1 MKNLALK
8 SSKLLHTQIT
18 KSHKETEKYGE
29 KHTYLQIPKPPRQH
43 KKMSPFA
50 IDQSYLPPTSSTTA
64 TTVIT
69 QRQRTQ
75 SYGNKLKPV
84 PAQIKSKR
92 KLLQFPCTNK
102 WCSERRIG
110 NASLFLSLFCAKV
123 KQRRWREKESS
134 GEQERER
141 ETSKRFSFCFLCFL
155 FLFSW
160 ANYKTIFSKNYSCC
174 W

>member
-1 MKNLALK
+1 MKNLALE

-18 KSHKETEKYGE
+18 KSHKATEKYGGK
-29 KHTYLQIPKPPRQH
+29 KHTYLQIPEPPRQH

-69 QRQRTQ
+69 QKQRTQ
-75 SYGNKLKPV
+75 SSGNKLKPA

-92 KLLQFPCTNK
+92 KLLQIPYTHK

-110 NASLFLSLFCAKV
+110 HVSLFLSLSLMCLGEAKKV
-123 KQRRWREKESS
+123 
-134 GEQERER
+134 ERER
-141 ETSKRFSFCFLCFL
+141 KLRREMKREILLSVFL
-155 FLFSW
+155 FHFFLSF
-160 ANYKTIFSKNYSCC
+160 F
-174 W
+174 

>member
-1 MKNLALK
+1 MKNLALE

-18 KSHKETEKYGE
+18 KSHKATEKYGGK
-29 KHTYLQIPKPPRQH
+29 KHTYLQIPEPPRQH

-69 QRQRTQ
+69 QKQRTQ
-75 SYGNKLKPV
+75 SSGNKLKPA

-92 KLLQFPCTNK
+92 KLLQIPYTHK
-102 WCSERRIG
+102 WCSDRRIG
-110 NASLFLSLFCAKV
+110 HVSLFLSPSLFCAKV

-134 GEQERER
+134 GERERER
-141 ETSKRFSFCFLCFL
+141 LLSVSLFHFFLSFFNF
-155 FLFSW
+155 
-160 ANYKTIFSKNYSCC
+160 
-174 W
+174 